1 VSSEDIDSRCGADT
15 KELSVLW
22 CWEHLGC
29 FAHAFVH
36 ATEVTKVTASVA
48 SDASSVAVDW
58 AHRLEVLGEGRHSA
72 DKDTSG
78 EDTDSGHVS
87 SDGRGL
93 TNTSKVNCG
102 VSESRGHTD
111 THSELANLRRDILTN
126 HWDFV
131 QLTGEVDSVSDHH
144 SERGQSETSKDNT
157 QSGHVHVLLHEG
169 REAAEAGHL
178 HSVFASASASGSSA
192 SSGSASSSSSAARG
206 SSAAS
211 RASALGRLSAARG
224 LSASCRRLSAS
235 GRGLA
240 SGRLSASCRR
250 LPSASRG
257 LASGRSSAL
266 GRRLASAGRGLASGR
281 SSALGRRLPAT
292 GRRLATGRLSSS
304 SGCSAA
310 SRRFTSCR
318 LSSSGGSFSSS
329 HSFTSLAGTSTSFA
343 LS

>member
-29 FAHAFVH
+29 FAHAVVH

-48 SDASSVAVDW
+48 SDASSVALNWV
-58 AHRLEVLGEGRHSA
+58 HRLEVGGEGRHSA
-72 DKDTSG
+72 DKNTSG
-78 EDTDSGHVS
+78 EDTEGSHVS
-87 SDGRGL
+87 SDGGL
-93 TNTSKVNCG
+93 LVNASKVNCG
-102 VSESRGHTD
+102 VGQGRGREGSKGKVTDFGVEVASNEWNSAKFASEV
-111 THSELANLRRDILTN
+111 N
-126 HWDFV
+126 FV
-131 QLTGEVDSVSDHH
+131 SSHQSD
-144 SERGQSETSKDNT
+144 RWQSETSKDNT

-178 HSVFASASASGSSA
+178 HSAGASASGSSA
-192 SSGSASSSSSAARG
+192 SSGSASGSSSAARG

-235 GRGLA
+235 GRGLSA

-281 SSALGRRLPAT
+281 LSALGRRLPAT